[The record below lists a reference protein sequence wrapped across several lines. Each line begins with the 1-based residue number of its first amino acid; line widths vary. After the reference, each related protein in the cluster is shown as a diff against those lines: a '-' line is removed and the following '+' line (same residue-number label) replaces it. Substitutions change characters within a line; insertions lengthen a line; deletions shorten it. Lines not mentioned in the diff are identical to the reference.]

1 MSEKFKVVSYRKNSS
16 YSEQEEAE
24 MANLLKVIEKF
35 TAKICRTFSDKM
47 VEATRNNNKYVILF
61 KYNDDPDKGEF
72 FNDKIDNI
80 STKYILSGVW
90 IRNAQKF
97 FLPQKCKS
105 VSSRIL
111 EYISDKKFNNGI
123 DIVSKQKYNVSIF
136 HYKNK
141 NSIFSNGI
149 IVSRDGIIYK

>member
-1 MSEKFKVVSYRKNSS
+1 MSEKFTVVSYKKNST
-16 YSEQEEAE
+16 YSEQDEEE
-24 MANLLKVIEKF
+24 MLNLLKVVEKF

-61 KYNDDPDKGEF
+61 KYNDDPEKGEL
-72 FNDKIDNI
+72 FNDKIDDI
-80 STKYILSGVW
+80 PTKYILSGDW
-90 IRNAQKF
+90 IRKARVF
-97 FLPQKCKS
+97 FPPQKCKS
-105 VSSRIL
+105 VGSRIT

-141 NSIFSNGI
+141 TSVFSNGI
-149 IVSRDGIIYK
+149 IVSRDGIVYK